1 MHRTTVY
8 LPEDMKAQLAVEA
21 ERRGLTESE
30 IIRRAVEKELTRRMS
45 GAGII
50 TDPLPEG
57 VSGRTVEE
65 HLKGFGEQ

>member
-8 LPEDMKAQLAVEA
+8 LPEDMKARLAVEA

-30 IIRRAVEKELTRRMS
+30 IIRRAVEKEWNRRMS

>member
-1 MHRTTVY
+1 M
-8 LPEDMKAQLAVEA
+8 VEA

>member
-1 MHRTTVY
+1 MY
-8 LPEDMKAQLAVEA
+8 LPEDMKARLAVEA

-57 VSGRTVEE
+57 
-65 HLKGFGEQ
+65 